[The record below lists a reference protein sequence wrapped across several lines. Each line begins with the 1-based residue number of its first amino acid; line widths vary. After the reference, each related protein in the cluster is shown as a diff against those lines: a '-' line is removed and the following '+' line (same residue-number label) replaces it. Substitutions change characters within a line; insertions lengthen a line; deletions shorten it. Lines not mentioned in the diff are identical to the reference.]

1 MLSGRSTAAGFGW
14 CPNFKRRA
22 VAEVHMSPALPGTGR
37 GHDNQAHAI
46 SPYPCRMLRAAS
58 PSSPPRAPAEMIE
71 DVAGLASEL
80 AAQYPAVASLDPTV
94 RDPVLRHD
102 AQAIDVAA
110 GAVLFDEG
118 APCRGFP
125 LVLDGEIRVARG
137 SPQGRSLEL
146 YRVTVG
152 QMCVVSTSC
161 LLGGRMLFA
170 HGVTASETRL
180 VVLSPRG
187 FDAWC
192 AHDGFRRF
200 VFSVFAER
208 LADLMSLVEA
218 VAFQRL
224 DQRLA
229 ATLLAHG
236 QVVRAS
242 HQALADQ
249 LGTVREIVTRLLTR
263 FERAGWI
270 RVTRERTELL
280 EIAALQ
286 QLAADHAPS

>member
-1 MLSGRSTAAGFGW
+1 
-14 CPNFKRRA
+14 
-22 VAEVHMSPALPGTGR
+22 
-37 GHDNQAHAI
+37 
-46 SPYPCRMLRAAS
+46 MLRAAI
-58 PSSPPRAPAEMIE
+58 PSCSARAGAEMIE
-71 DVAGLASEL
+71 DLAGVASAL
-80 AAQYPAVASLDPTV
+80 AAQYPAVATLAPAV

-102 AQAIDVAA
+102 AQAIDAPA
-110 GAVLFDEG
+110 GTVLFDEG
-118 APCRGFP
+118 AACQGFP

-146 YRVTVG
+146 YRVTAG
-152 QMCVVSTSC
+152 EMCVVSTSC
-161 LLGGRMLFA
+161 LFGGRMMPA
-170 HGVTASETRL
+170 HGVTVRPTRL

-200 VFSVFAER
+200 VFCVFAER
-208 LADLMSLVEA
+208 LTDLMALVEA

-229 ATLLAHG
+229 ATLLGHG

-242 HQALADQ
+242 HQTLADQ
-249 LGTVREIVTRLLTR
+249 LGTVREIVTRLLAR

-280 EIAALQ
+280 DIAALQ
-286 QLAADHAPS
+286 HLAADRSPP